1 MLQMELYEAKLTK
14 AKLERAEMS
23 TDFTKERLELHKSL
37 VEAKENIDIL
47 LKREENMLEQI
58 DLYKQQAAELQAA
71 MVRLPLPLN
80 LFATVVIVRYG
91 ERSMKL
97 ELTEA

>member
-1 MLQMELYEAKLTK
+1 MELYEAKLTK

-37 VEAKENIDIL
+37 VEAKENIDLL

-58 DLYKQQAAELQAA
+58 DLYKQQAAELQA
-71 MVRLPLPLN
+71 
-80 LFATVVIVRYG
+80 VVVGHFLHKYPQKQN
-91 ERSMKL
+91 EEKYYLSMNKI
-97 ELTEA
+97 LTKY

>member
-80 LFATVVIVRYG
+80 LFATVVVMYHSCR
-91 ERSMKL
+91 
-97 ELTEA
+97 

>member
-1 MLQMELYEAKLTK
+1 MELYEAKLTK

-58 DLYKQQAAELQAA
+58 DLYKQQASELQAA
-71 MVRLPLPLN
+71 MVN
-80 LFATVVIVRYG
+80 LSH
-91 ERSMKL
+91 ERNGVKRAKRASRS
-97 ELTEA
+97 EVSEW